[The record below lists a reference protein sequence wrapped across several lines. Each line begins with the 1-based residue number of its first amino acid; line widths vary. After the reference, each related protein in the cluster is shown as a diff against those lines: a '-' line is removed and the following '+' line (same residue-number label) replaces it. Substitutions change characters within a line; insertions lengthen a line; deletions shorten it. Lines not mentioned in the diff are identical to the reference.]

1 MSIATPNRSAAVSS
15 AASSSYTLP
24 LAVVTTLFFMWGSL
38 TSLNDVLIPYA
49 QHVFKIKLDASMLI
63 QTAFFSAYFVFS
75 IPAAKI
81 IDWIGY
87 KRAIIV
93 GLLTM
98 VAACLGFYP
107 AARIPSFPFFL
118 FALIVL
124 ATGITI
130 LQVAA
135 NPYVAVLGKPETA
148 SSRLN
153 LTQAFNS
160 LGTAIFPWI
169 GAHLILGTTAT
180 AMAQSAFREADAVVK
195 LYVYFFSAALLLLTL
210 AIGLF
215 KLPAMESAEHHIGEK
230 VADSIWKHPN
240 LIFGAIGIFVYV
252 GGEVAIGSSI
262 SNYLALDNIG
272 GFISPSSIADA
283 GVRYR
288 AALGVAA
295 GYISLYWLGAM
306 VGRFIG
312 SALLKGVKALHMGAV
327 FIIALLLILV
337 SYRTASSA
345 GVVSTVLA
353 FLANVRPLAI
363 LTAATT
369 GLAMLIGAVRK
380 GSIAIKTGHLLAI
393 CAIMAALLVTVSV
406 LNSGP
411 VAMWSILSVGFF
423 NSIMFPCIFTMGIA
437 ELGPLT
443 GDGSGILNMAIV
455 GGAIIPYVVGRAAV
469 LINSHYYSAMTQ
481 GETSWGQGLHYAL
494 IAATLCYL
502 YLLFFALSG
511 SKPNSERNPRT

>member
-1 MSIATPNRSAAVSS
+1 MPIGAPSVSPAPTTGPQDQS
-15 AASSSYTLP
+15 KYGGA

-81 IDWIGY
+81 IDWVGY
-87 KRAIIV
+87 KRAIII
-93 GLLTM
+93 GLATM
-98 VAACLGFYP
+98 IAACLGFYP
-107 AARIPSFPFFL
+107 AATLPSFPVFL
-118 FALIVL
+118 VALIVL

-160 LGTAIFPWI
+160 LGTAVFPWI

-180 AMAQSAFREADAVVK
+180 AIAHSASQEADAVVK
-195 LYVYFFSAALLLLTL
+195 LYVYFFSAALLVL
-210 AIGLF
+210 AIGIGIF
-215 KLPAMESAEHHIGEK
+215 RLPAMRSAGHEIGEK
-230 VADSIWKHPN
+230 VSDSIWKHPN
-240 LIFGAIGIFVYV
+240 LVFGAVGIFVYV
-252 GGEVAIGSSI
+252 GAEVAIGSSI
-262 SNYLALDNIG
+262 ANYLALDNIG
-272 GFISPSSIADA
+272 GFISTAQIPDA
-283 GVRYR
+283 AARYR
-288 AALGVAA
+288 SALGIAA
-295 GYISLYWLGAM
+295 GYISLYWSGAM

-312 SALLKGVKALHMGAV
+312 SALLQKIKAG
-327 FIIALLLILV
+327 
-337 SYRTASSA
+337 T
-345 GVVSTVLA
+345 
-353 FLANVRPLAI
+353 
-363 LTAATT
+363 
-369 GLAMLIGAVRK
+369 
-380 GSIAIKTGHLLAI
+380 LLALA
-393 CAIMAALLVTVSV
+393 AIMATLLVTTSV
-406 LNSGP
+406 LSNGH
-411 VAMWSILSVGFF
+411 VAMWSVLAIGLF

-455 GGAIIPYVVGRAAV
+455 GGAIIPYLTGRVAV
-469 LINSHYYSAMTQ
+469 LINSCYYPSMSQ

-494 IAATLCYL
+494 IAAAACYL
-502 YLLFFALSG
+502 YILFFALSG
-511 SKPNSERNPRT
+511 SKPNSERYARA